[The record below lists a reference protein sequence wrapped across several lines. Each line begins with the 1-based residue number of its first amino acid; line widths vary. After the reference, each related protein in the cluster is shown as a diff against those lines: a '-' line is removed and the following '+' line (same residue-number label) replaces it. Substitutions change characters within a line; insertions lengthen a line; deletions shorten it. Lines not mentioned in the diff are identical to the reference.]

1 MKVLE
6 MFDTA
11 EVTLKVIQ
19 GHCYWCDSILHLCF
33 HCNCLYLVPFWRY
46 FHLFAK
52 I

>member
-1 MKVLE
+1 

-19 GHCYWCDSILHLCF
+19 GHWYWCDSILHCF
-33 HCNCLYLVPFWRY
+33 HCDCLYLVPFWRY
-46 FHLFAK
+46 LHLFAK